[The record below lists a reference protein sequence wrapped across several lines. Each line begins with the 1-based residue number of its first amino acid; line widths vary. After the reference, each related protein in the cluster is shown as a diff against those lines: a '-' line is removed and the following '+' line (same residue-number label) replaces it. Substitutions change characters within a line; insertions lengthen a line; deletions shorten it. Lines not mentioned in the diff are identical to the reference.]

1 MDNDSSS
8 IPPEPK
14 PQLIFMKLVKNFS
27 EIITSLEN
35 SLNSVLKKKVTGDL
49 IQIYLADITQ
59 YPSIKNS

>member
-1 MDNDSSS
+1 MDNNSRT
-8 IPPEPK
+8 IPSEPK
-14 PQLIFMKLVKNFS
+14 PQPIFMKLVENFS

-35 SLNSVLKKKVTGDL
+35 SLNSVLKEKVTGDL